1 MVKEGKELV
10 MSCWSAEGDPD
21 NWKWF
26 IYPKGNPR
34 RVSNMFEIQFSE
46 ETPDHWQITTDSTTQ
61 IGVEQN
67 LEKFVLA
74 LFSADKVCVTYK
86 PYDAES
92 FKKEGERIKEYV
104 KLGRA
109 ATIKVPGKAKV
120 YQIDGTTASQK
131 EICLMEW

>member
-1 MVKEGKELV
+1 MKELV
-10 MSCWSAEGDPD
+10 MSCWSV
-21 NWKWF
+21 
-26 IYPKGNPR
+26 KGRNPNEWSWYIFVNGNSR
-34 RVSNMFEIQFSE
+34 QVSPMFKIQFSE

-92 FKKEGERIKEYV
+92 FKKEGERIKKYV
-104 KLGRA
+104 ELGRA
-109 ATIKVPGKAKV
+109 ATIKVPGKAEV

-131 EICLMEW
+131 EIRLMEW